1 MNIHPYDNRL
11 ALIIDFVLDD
21 VLEHANHNLNV
32 DDWTPQ
38 TESWVTATGT
48 NEYKYV

>member
-11 ALIIDFVLDD
+11 TLIIDFVLDD
-21 VLEHANHNLNV
+21 VLEHANHNLSV
-32 DDWTPQ
+32 DDWTSQ

-48 NEYKYV
+48 NEYRYV